1 MRLSLILAA
10 TLLPLAGAQA
20 AETEHREHGAHA
32 HGHGTFNVAIE
43 GTTLAMELVAPGADI
58 VGFEHKAEGKS
69 DKEALAAAR
78 KTLADVANVVTL
90 PAGAGCALKTAL
102 VGVEAEE
109 EDEDHDHDHDK
120 NKSDGDKEEHGEFHA
135 EYQLTCSSPK
145 KLTGMTFV
153 YFDTFKAA
161 EELDVT
167 VIGPEQQL
175 KFEVNRE
182 TTKIALG
189 GIM

>member
-10 TLLPLAGAQA
+10 TLLPLAGAHA
-20 AETEHREHGAHA
+20 AETEHNEHGAHA

-43 GTTLAMELVAPGADI
+43 GNTLAMELMAPGADI
-58 VGFEHKAEGKS
+58 GGFEHKAHS
-69 DKEALAAAR
+69 DNDKEALAAAR
-78 KTLADVANVVTL
+78 KTLSDVAKVVTL
-90 PAGAGCALKTAL
+90 PARAGCKLKSAS
-102 VGVEAEE
+102 VEVEAEE
-109 EDEDHDHDHDK
+109 QSDEHEHEHDRKKADR
-120 NKSDGDKEEHGEFHA
+120 DKEDHGEFHA
-135 EYQLTCSSPK
+135 EYQLTCSSPE

-167 VIGPEQQL
+167 VIGPKQQL

-182 TTKIALG
+182 TPKIALG